1 MKGIVAAVA
10 PETAKRNLYIET
22 YGCAMNLADSEV
34 MASIMQAEGFKTTDD
49 PLKAD
54 VVFLNTCAIRD
65 NAEAKIWGRLK
76 EMKGNKRKNPGMIIG
91 LMGCMAERLKSKLLE
106 QDQLV
111 DIVVGPDAYRDIPK
125 LIQQVEEG
133 QRAVNVLLSR
143 EETYAEITPVRL
155 GSNGVNA
162 FISIMRG
169 CDNMCSFCVVPFTRG
184 RERSREPES
193 IIREATELFEQGY
206 KEVTLLGQ
214 NVDSYKWDASTPLS
228 NPTTVSTPL
237 SNPTTVSTPLSNPT
251 TVSNSLSNPTT
262 VSTPLSNPTTVSNSL
277 SNPTTVSNSLS
288 NPTTVSNSLSNPT
301 EHTYSNTSENVVNF
315 AQLLEK
321 VALISPELRVRFSSS
336 HPKDITDEVLF
347 TIKKYDNICNYIHYP
362 VQSGNSRVLKMM
374 NRTYD
379 REWLVKRLARIRE
392 VLPDV
397 GISTDAIVGFCSETE
412 DEFQDTLSLFRD
424 SQFEFAFM
432 YAYSERPGTLAE
444 RKYEDDV
451 TAEVKSRRL
460 AELVALQNSISLN
473 KKQDYIGKTYRV
485 LIEGFS
491 KKSNDDLKGRNDQ
504 NQLVVFPAGKGY
516 AKGDY
521 VNVKIERCTMTS
533 LFGRVIVD

>member
-1 MKGIVAAVA
+1 MKGIVSDITHK
-10 PETAKRNLYIET
+10 TATRNLYIET

-34 MASIMQAEGFKTTDD
+34 MASIMQAEGFQTTDD

-76 EMKGNKRKNPGMIIG
+76 EMKGNKRKNPGMIVG
-91 LMGCMAERLKSKLLE
+91 LMGCMAERLKEKLLE

-162 FISIMRG
+162 YISIMRG

-193 IIREATELFEQGY
+193 IVREATELFNQGY

-214 NVDSYKWDASTPLS
+214 NVDSYKWGTSALLN
-228 NPTTVSTPL
+228 NP
-237 SNPTTVSTPLSNPT
+237 
-251 TVSNSLSNPTT
+251 
-262 VSTPLSNPTTVSNSL
+262 
-277 SNPTTVSNSLS
+277 
-288 NPTTVSNSLSNPT
+288 
-301 EHTYSNTSENVVNF
+301 SENNQLENDIAIENASVNF
-315 AQLLEK
+315 AQLLEM
-321 VALISPELRVRFSSS
+321 VAQISPELRVRFSSS

-379 REWLVKRLARIRE
+379 REWLFKRLERIRE
-392 VLPDV
+392 ILPDV

-412 DEFQDTLSLFRD
+412 EEFTETLSLFEQA
-424 SQFEFAFM
+424 QFEFAFM

-451 TAEVKSRRL
+451 TAEIKSRRL
-460 AELVALQNSISLN
+460 AELIKLQNGLSLA
-473 KKQDYIGKTYRV
+473 KKQHYIGKTYKV

-491 KKSNDDLKGRNDQ
+491 KKSDNDYKGRNDQ
-504 NQLVVFPAGKGY
+504 NQLVVFPVGKGY
-516 AKGDY
+516 GKGDY
-521 VNVKIERCTMTS
+521 VNVKIERTTMTS
-533 LFGRVIVD
+533 LFGKVVS

>member
-1 MKGIVAAVA
+1 MRGVVAT
-10 PETAKRNLYIET
+10 ETPATATRNLYIET

-76 EMKGNKRKNPGMIIG
+76 EMKGNKRKNPGMIVG
-91 LMGCMAERLKSKLLE
+91 VMGCMAERLKTKLLE
-106 QDQLV
+106 QEQLV

-133 QRAVNVLLSR
+133 QKAVNVLLSR

-155 GSNGVNA
+155 SSNGVNA
-162 FISIMRG
+162 FVSIMRG

-193 IIREATELFEQGY
+193 IVREATELYHQGY

-214 NVDSYKWDASTPLS
+214 NVDSYKWSASIS
-228 NPTTVSTPL
+228 NPSDIL
-237 SNPTTVSTPLSNPT
+237 DKND
-251 TVSNSLSNPTT
+251 
-262 VSTPLSNPTTVSNSL
+262 
-277 SNPTTVSNSLS
+277 
-288 NPTTVSNSLSNPT
+288 
-301 EHTYSNTSENVVNF
+301 VVNF

-321 VALISPELRVRFSSS
+321 VAQIAPDLRVRFSSS

-347 TIKKYDNICNYIHYP
+347 TMKKYDNICNYIHYP
-362 VQSGNSRVLKMM
+362 LQSGNSRVLKLM

-379 REWLVKRLARIRE
+379 REWFIKRLDRIRE
-392 VLPDV
+392 ILPDV

-412 DEFQDTLSLFRD
+412 EEFQDTLSMFEYA
-424 SQFEFAFM
+424 QFEFAYM
-432 YAYSERPGTLAE
+432 YAYSERPGTLAA
-444 RKYEDDV
+444 RKYADDISE
-451 TAEVKSRRL
+451 EVKGKRL
-460 AELVALQNSISLN
+460 AELIALQNKIGLD
-473 KKQDYIGKTYRV
+473 KKQQYIGKTYKV

-491 KKSNDDLKGRNDQ
+491 KRSEADLKGRNDQ
-504 NQLVVFPAGKGY
+504 NQLVVFPAGEGY
-516 AKGDY
+516 GKGDY

-533 LFGRVIVD
+533 LFGSVVGIVK

>member
-1 MKGIVAAVA
+1 MKGIVAETA
-10 PETAKRNLYIET
+10 PETATRSLYIET

-76 EMKGNKRKNPGMIIG
+76 EMKGNKRKNPGMIVG

-193 IIREATELFEQGY
+193 IVREATELFNQGY

-214 NVDSYKWDASTPLS
+214 NVDSYKWINEAGET
-228 NPTTVSTPL
+228 
-237 SNPTTVSTPLSNPT
+237 
-251 TVSNSLSNPTT
+251 
-262 VSTPLSNPTTVSNSL
+262 
-277 SNPTTVSNSLS
+277 
-288 NPTTVSNSLSNPT
+288 
-301 EHTYSNTSENVVNF
+301 HCNF

-347 TIKKYDNICNYIHYP
+347 TIKKYENICNYIHYP

-424 SQFEFAFM
+424 AQFEFAFM

-444 RKYEDDV
+444 RKYEDDIA
-451 TAEVKSRRL
+451 AEVKSRRL

-473 KKQDYIGKTYRV
+473 KKQDYIGKTYKV

-504 NQLVVFPAGKGY
+504 NQLVVFPAGDGY

-521 VNVKIERCTMTS
+521 VFVKIDRCTMTS
-533 LFGRVIVD
+533 LFGKVVEVCKR

>member
-1 MKGIVAAVA
+1 MKGIVADVA
-10 PETAKRNLYIET
+10 PETATRNLYIET

-193 IIREATELFEQGY
+193 IVREATELFEQGY

-214 NVDSYKWDASTPLS
+214 NVDSYKWQNEAGETLC
-228 NPTTVSTPL
+228 
-237 SNPTTVSTPLSNPT
+237 
-251 TVSNSLSNPTT
+251 
-262 VSTPLSNPTTVSNSL
+262 
-277 SNPTTVSNSLS
+277 
-288 NPTTVSNSLSNPT
+288 
-301 EHTYSNTSENVVNF
+301 NF
-315 AQLLEK
+315 SQLLEK

-374 NRTYD
+374 NRTYN

-412 DEFQDTLSLFRD
+412 EEFQDTLSLFRD

-451 TAEVKSRRL
+451 TAEIKSRRL
-460 AELVALQNSISLN
+460 AELVAFQNSISLN

-504 NQLVVFPAGKGY
+504 NQLVVFPAGEGY

-521 VNVKIERCTMTS
+521 VNVLIERCTMTS
-533 LFGRVIVD
+533 LFGKVVTG

>member
-1 MKGIVAAVA
+1 MPPNSNDYMKGIVADVA
-10 PETAKRNLYIET
+10 PETATRNLYIET

-193 IIREATELFEQGY
+193 IVREATELFKQGY

-214 NVDSYKWDASTPLS
+214 NVDSYKWQNEAGETLC
-228 NPTTVSTPL
+228 
-237 SNPTTVSTPLSNPT
+237 
-251 TVSNSLSNPTT
+251 
-262 VSTPLSNPTTVSNSL
+262 
-277 SNPTTVSNSLS
+277 
-288 NPTTVSNSLSNPT
+288 
-301 EHTYSNTSENVVNF
+301 NF

-347 TIKKYDNICNYIHYP
+347 TIKKYENICNYIHYP

-444 RKYEDDV
+444 RKYDDDV

-504 NQLVVFPAGKGY
+504 NQLVVFPAGQGY

-533 LFGRVIVD
+533 LFGKVVD

>member
-1 MKGIVAAVA
+1 MKGIVSDITHK
-10 PETAKRNLYIET
+10 TATRHLYIET

-34 MASIMQAEGFKTTDD
+34 MASIMQAEGFQTTDD

-65 NAEAKIWGRLK
+65 NAEAKIWGRLN
-76 EMKGNKRKNPGMIIG
+76 EMKGNKRKNPGMIVG
-91 LMGCMAERLKSKLLE
+91 LMGCMAERLKEKLLE

-193 IIREATELFEQGY
+193 IVREATELFNQGY

-214 NVDSYKWDASTPLS
+214 NVDSYKWGTLA
-228 NPTTVSTPL
+228 
-237 SNPTTVSTPLSNPT
+237 
-251 TVSNSLSNPTT
+251 SLSNQ
-262 VSTPLSNPTTVSNSL
+262 
-277 SNPTTVSNSLS
+277 
-288 NPTTVSNSLSNPT
+288 
-301 EHTYSNTSENVVNF
+301 SENNQLENNSTIENATVNF
-315 AQLLEK
+315 AQLLEM
-321 VALISPELRVRFSSS
+321 VAQISPELRVRFSSS

-379 REWLVKRLARIRE
+379 REWLFKRLERIRE
-392 VLPDV
+392 ILPDV
-397 GISTDAIVGFCSETE
+397 GISTDAIVGFCTETE
-412 DEFQDTLSLFRD
+412 EEFTETLSLFEQA
-424 SQFEFAFM
+424 QFEFAFM

-451 TAEVKSRRL
+451 TAEIKSRRL
-460 AELVALQNSISLN
+460 AELIKLQNGLSLA
-473 KKQDYIGKTYRV
+473 KKQHYIGKTYKV

-491 KKSNDDLKGRNDQ
+491 KKSDNDYKGRNDQ
-504 NQLVVFPAGKGY
+504 NQLVVFPVGEGY
-516 AKGDY
+516 GKGDY
-521 VNVKIERCTMTS
+521 VNVKIERTTMTS
-533 LFGRVIVD
+533 LFGNVVG

>member
-1 MKGIVAAVA
+1 MRGLVGDIPV
-10 PETAKRNLYIET
+10 ETATRNLYIET

-76 EMKGNKRKNPGMIIG
+76 EMKGNKRKNPGMIVG
-91 LMGCMAERLKSKLLE
+91 VMGCMAERLKTKLLE
-106 QDQLV
+106 QEQLV

-133 QRAVNVLLSR
+133 QKAVNVLLSR

-155 GSNGVNA
+155 SSNGVNA
-162 FISIMRG
+162 FVSIMRG

-193 IIREATELFEQGY
+193 IVREATELYNQGY

-214 NVDSYKWDASTPLS
+214 NVDSYKWQNEAEDTLC
-228 NPTTVSTPL
+228 
-237 SNPTTVSTPLSNPT
+237 
-251 TVSNSLSNPTT
+251 
-262 VSTPLSNPTTVSNSL
+262 
-277 SNPTTVSNSLS
+277 
-288 NPTTVSNSLSNPT
+288 
-301 EHTYSNTSENVVNF
+301 NF

-321 VALISPELRVRFSSS
+321 VALISPELRIRFSSS

-347 TIKKYDNICNYIHYP
+347 TMKKYDNICKYIHYP
-362 VQSGNSRVLKMM
+362 LQSGNSRVLKLM

-379 REWLVKRLARIRE
+379 REWFIKRLNRIRE
-392 VLPDV
+392 ILPHV

-412 DEFQDTLSLFRD
+412 EEFQDTMNMFRLA
-424 SQFEFAFM
+424 QFEFAFM
-432 YAYSERPGTLAE
+432 YAYSERPGTLAA
-444 RKYEDDV
+444 RKYADDITED
-451 TAEVKSRRL
+451 VKGRRL
-460 AELVALQNSISLN
+460 AELIALQNKIGLE
-473 KKQDYIGKTYRV
+473 KKQQYIGQTYKV

-491 KKSNDDLKGRNDQ
+491 KKSEADLKGRNDQ
-504 NQLVVFPAGKGY
+504 NQLVVFPAGEGY
-516 AKGDY
+516 GKGDY
-521 VNVKIERCTMTS
+521 VNVLIERCTMTS
-533 LFGRVIVD
+533 LFGKVVKE

>member
-1 MKGIVAAVA
+1 
-10 PETAKRNLYIET
+10 
-22 YGCAMNLADSEV
+22 MNLADSEV

-76 EMKGNKRKNPGMIIG
+76 EMKGNKRKNPGMIVG
-91 LMGCMAERLKSKLLE
+91 VMGCMAERLKTKLLE
-106 QDQLV
+106 QEQLV

-133 QRAVNVLLSR
+133 QKAVNVLLSR

-155 GSNGVNA
+155 SSNGVNA
-162 FISIMRG
+162 FVSIMRG

-193 IIREATELFEQGY
+193 IVREATELYNQGY

-214 NVDSYKWDASTPLS
+214 NVDSYKWSAEST
-228 NPTTVSTPL
+228 NNEQDGNIST
-237 SNPTTVSTPLSNPT
+237 
-251 TVSNSLSNPTT
+251 
-262 VSTPLSNPTTVSNSL
+262 
-277 SNPTTVSNSLS
+277 
-288 NPTTVSNSLSNPT
+288 
-301 EHTYSNTSENVVNF
+301 VNF

-321 VALISPELRVRFSSS
+321 VALIAPDLRVRFSSS

-347 TIKKYDNICNYIHYP
+347 TMKKYDNICNYIHYP
-362 VQSGNSRVLKMM
+362 LQSGNSRVLKLM

-379 REWLVKRLARIRE
+379 REWFIKRLDRIRE
-392 VLPDV
+392 ILPDV

-412 DEFQDTLSLFRD
+412 EEFKDTLSMFEYA
-424 SQFEFAFM
+424 QFEFAYM
-432 YAYSERPGTLAE
+432 YAYSERPGTMAA
-444 RKYEDDV
+444 RKYADDIPED
-451 TAEVKSRRL
+451 VKGRRL
-460 AELVALQNSISLN
+460 AELIALQNKIGLD
-473 KKQDYIGKTYRV
+473 KKQQYIGKTYRV

-491 KKSNDDLKGRNDQ
+491 KRSESDLKGRNDQ
-504 NQLVVFPAGKGY
+504 NQLVVFPAGAGY
-516 AKGDY
+516 GKGDY
-521 VNVKIERCTMTS
+521 VNVKVERCTMTS
-533 LFGRVIVD
+533 LFGKVVD

>member
-1 MKGIVAAVA
+1 MRGLVADIPV
-10 PETAKRNLYIET
+10 ETATRNLYIET

-34 MASIMQAEGFKTTDD
+34 MASIMQGEGFKTTDD

-91 LMGCMAERLKSKLLE
+91 VMGCMAERLKTKLLE
-106 QDQLV
+106 QEQLV

-133 QRAVNVLLSR
+133 QKAVNVLLSR

-155 GSNGVNA
+155 SSNGVNA
-162 FISIMRG
+162 FVSIMRG

-193 IIREATELFEQGY
+193 IVREATELYNQGY
-206 KEVTLLGQ
+206 REVTLLGQ
-214 NVDSYKWDASTPLS
+214 NVDSYKWKNEAGD
-228 NPTTVSTPL
+228 
-237 SNPTTVSTPLSNPT
+237 
-251 TVSNSLSNPTT
+251 SLC
-262 VSTPLSNPTTVSNSL
+262 
-277 SNPTTVSNSLS
+277 
-288 NPTTVSNSLSNPT
+288 
-301 EHTYSNTSENVVNF
+301 NF

-347 TIKKYDNICNYIHYP
+347 TMKKHENICKYIHYP
-362 VQSGNSRVLKMM
+362 LQSGNSRILNLM

-379 REWLVKRLARIRE
+379 REWFITRLNRIRE

-412 DEFQDTLSLFRD
+412 EEFQDTLDMFKLA
-424 SQFEFAFM
+424 QFEFAFM
-432 YAYSERPGTLAE
+432 YAYSERPGTAAA
-444 RKYEDDV
+444 RKYPDDV
-451 TAEVKSRRL
+451 AEEIKGRRL
-460 AELVALQNSISLN
+460 AELIALQNKMGLE
-473 KKQDYIGKTYRV
+473 KKQQYIGKTYKV

-491 KKSNDDLKGRNDQ
+491 KKSDADLKGRNDQ
-504 NQLVVFPAGKGY
+504 NQLVVFPAGEGY
-516 AKGDY
+516 GKGDY
-521 VNVKIERCTMTS
+521 VNVLIERCTMTS
-533 LFGRVIVD
+533 LFGRVV

>member
-1 MKGIVAAVA
+1 MRGLVGDIPV
-10 PETAKRNLYIET
+10 ETATRNLYIET

-76 EMKGNKRKNPGMIIG
+76 EMKGNKRKNPGMIVG
-91 LMGCMAERLKSKLLE
+91 VMGCMAERLKTKLLE
-106 QDQLV
+106 QEQLV

-133 QRAVNVLLSR
+133 QKAVNVLLSR

-155 GSNGVNA
+155 SSNGVNA
-162 FISIMRG
+162 FVSIMRG

-193 IIREATELFEQGY
+193 IVREATELYNQGY

-214 NVDSYKWDASTPLS
+214 NVDSYKWQNEAGDTLC
-228 NPTTVSTPL
+228 
-237 SNPTTVSTPLSNPT
+237 
-251 TVSNSLSNPTT
+251 
-262 VSTPLSNPTTVSNSL
+262 
-277 SNPTTVSNSLS
+277 
-288 NPTTVSNSLSNPT
+288 
-301 EHTYSNTSENVVNF
+301 NF

-321 VALISPELRVRFSSS
+321 VALISPELRIRFSSS

-347 TIKKYDNICNYIHYP
+347 TMKKYDNICKYIHYP
-362 VQSGNSRVLKMM
+362 LQSGNSRVLKLM

-379 REWLVKRLARIRE
+379 REWFIKRLNRIRE
-392 VLPDV
+392 ILPDV

-412 DEFQDTLSLFRD
+412 EEFQDTMDMFRLA
-424 SQFEFAFM
+424 QFEFAFM
-432 YAYSERPGTLAE
+432 YAYSERPGTLAA
-444 RKYEDDV
+444 RKYTDDIPED
-451 TAEVKSRRL
+451 VKGRRL
-460 AELVALQNSISLN
+460 AELIALQNRIGLE
-473 KKQDYIGKTYRV
+473 KKQQYIGQTYKV

-491 KKSNDDLKGRNDQ
+491 KKSEADLKGRNDQ
-504 NQLVVFPAGKGY
+504 NQLVVFPAGEGY
-516 AKGDY
+516 GKGDY
-521 VNVKIERCTMTS
+521 VNVLIERCTMTS
-533 LFGRVIVD
+533 LFGRVIKVV